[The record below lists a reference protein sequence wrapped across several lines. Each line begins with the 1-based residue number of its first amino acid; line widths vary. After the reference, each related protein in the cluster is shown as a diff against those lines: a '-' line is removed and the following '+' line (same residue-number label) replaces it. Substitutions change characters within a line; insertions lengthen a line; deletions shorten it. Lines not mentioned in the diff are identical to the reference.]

1 MFRLAPAAIPLLI
14 ASLLGLTPP
23 PQPTAPPPTAP
34 ESQPTAKPEQAKRP
48 KPKERVKD
56 IKSVTGTI
64 RTQSGGASRE
74 VGFELFVHKTP
85 TLCANFAFLARK
97 GFWDG
102 KPWTGFT
109 RVIRQTGANAIGYT
123 LPREFAP
130 DLTFDDPRGGNL
142 CMAKVSD
149 KVADS
154 ANGVRFFITIKNQE
168 RWNLDFQIFGRV
180 TSGLD
185 AIVALEEGDLVES
198 ITLEGDVDALLA
210 AFEPETQQWAA
221 ALEELAKARQLP
233 PGTLPGTPDRRT
245 GEVPANRPVDGTLP
259 SK

>member
-1 MFRLAPAAIPLLI
+1 MVRFASLTVSLLI
-14 ASLLGLTPP
+14 ASLLGM
-23 PQPTAPPPTAP
+23 APPPA
-34 ESQPTAKPEQAKRP
+34 QPTPTPTPTEPPAAPPAPKPETAKRP
-48 KPKERVKD
+48 KPKERVKE

-64 RTQSGGASRE
+64 RTKGRAVSI
-74 VGFELFVHKTP
+74 ELFVHKAP
-85 TLCANFAFLARK
+85 TLCANFAFLARQ

-109 RVIRQTGANAIGYT
+109 RVIRQTGANAVGYT

-154 ANGVRFFITIKNQE
+154 ANAVRFFITIKNQE

-210 AFEPETQQWAA
+210 AFEPETKEWAA

-245 GEVPANRPVDGTLP
+245 GEVPANRPIDGTLP